1 MAYVQSMGATDV
13 LSGLRGQ
20 YQPTNEN
27 SLYGG
32 EGRGAENVGQEGRSA
47 DNYHRL
53 PITLQRHTL
62 MARIGHVVAACLLT
76 PVVIAFR
83 LTVACI
89 LIPLSLASPIILT
102 VTKTAHLLSQ
112 KKESFKLGEL
122 IVGQATHNMA
132 IIRNQLLQAVNI
144 VGIYSHIIDV
154 LKGEPQEE

>member
-1 MAYVQSMGATDV
+1 MAYVQP
-13 LSGLRGQ
+13 SGLRGQ
-20 YQPTNEN
+20 YQQNQPTNEN
-27 SLYGG
+27 SLYGD
-32 EGRGAENVGQEGRSA
+32 EDRSAENVGHEVRYA

-76 PVVIAFR
+76 PVVIAFH

-102 VTKTAHLLSQ
+102 VIKTAHLLSQ
-112 KKESFKLGEL
+112 KKESFKLGER
-122 IVGQATHNMA
+122 IVMLTTGNMA
-132 IIRNQLLQAVNI
+132 KIRHQIQQAVNI

>member
-76 PVVIAFR
+76 PVVIAFH

-89 LIPLSLASPIILT
+89 RIPLALAVPIILT
-102 VTKTAHLLSQ
+102 VMKTVQLCQ
-112 KKESFKLGEL
+112 KKESFDLGER
-122 IVGQATHNMA
+122 IVVVSKRNMKE
-132 IIRNQLLQAVNI
+132 IGLKIQKAVNI

-154 LKGEPQEE
+154 LKGESQEE